1 MPEAREKKPVTVHY
15 AGQNDGTT
23 FCGVTFQNKPQQH
36 DDKKIWWVIKDKP
49 LSKDQV
55 NCQECMRL
63 CREEKRLAT
72 TPKTTRVTEEAVA

>member
-36 DDKKIWWVIKDKP
+36 DDKK
-49 LSKDQV
+49 SGGS
-55 NCQECMRL
+55 
-63 CREEKRLAT
+63 
-72 TPKTTRVTEEAVA
+72 